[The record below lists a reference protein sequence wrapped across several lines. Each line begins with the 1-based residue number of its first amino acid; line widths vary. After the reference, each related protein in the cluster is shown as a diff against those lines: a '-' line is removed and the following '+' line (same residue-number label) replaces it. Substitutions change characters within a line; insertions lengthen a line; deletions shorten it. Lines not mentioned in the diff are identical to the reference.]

1 MKQGYVRCARCKTIC
16 PPWNQRESL
25 FLEEILSN
33 FYKKLY
39 LNLPNLTNL
48 GFRTRTCTDG
58 KWGMV

>member
-1 MKQGYVRCARCKTIC
+1 MKQGYVRCASCKTIC
-16 PPWNQRESL
+16 PPREQRESL

-48 GFRTRTCTDG
+48 GFRTRKCTDG